1 MLEGKLASLAGD
13 ISNQPIQDS
22 DLVKSIT
29 SGEEITIEQ
38 KYKQAQSKALFST
51 LFFACNKLP
60 RTPDTTD
67 GFYRRW
73 TIVPFIADLSGVTR
87 VQGMQFKKALLQQH
101 SLDYVAYKA
110 VQAIYRVLTTTQDFT
125 EPQAVKDMMHQY
137 QVDNSTILS
146 WFKETYD
153 DDKVKL
159 GKLTSPEAY
168 ISYSNWCQSAGR
180 VKSSITTFTT
190 AVRVDIGVEFKDKK

>member
-1 MLEGKLASLAGD
+1 LAGD

-73 TIVPFIADLSGVTR
+73 TIIPFIADLSQVTR
-87 VQGMQFKKALLQQH
+87 VQGMHFKKALLAQD

-110 VQAIYRVLTTTQDFT
+110 IQAIYRVLTTTQDFT

-137 QVDNSTILS
+137 KVDNSTILS
-146 WFKETYD
+146 WYAETFD
-153 DDKVKL
+153 SKTKL
-159 GKLTSPEAY
+159 EKLSTAEAY
-168 ISYSNWCQSAGR
+168 ISYTNWCGNSGR
-180 VKSSITTFTT
+180 VKSSITTFST